1 MRIALLA
8 LPGSMRSA
16 LAGLTDMFWLANQ
29 VIRQNSPALDAGEL
43 FQTRIITAT
52 GAPVVDA
59 QGRAIESD
67 GAFSDAEPFDLIIAS
82 GMKLDENKYPLA
94 QAAVSEAAGWL
105 KTCHANGS
113 VVAGACAGGFVL
125 GEAGLL
131 NGRICTTTWWLFH
144 TFRER
149 YPRAKPV
156 WGKAL
161 AEEDNVIT
169 SGGPLS
175 WVDLALHIVG
185 LYAGKEVA
193 RLTADMA
200 VADSQPLSQHLYAPK
215 GFLNSRHP
223 LLIKAEHLVRYE
235 NPAITVEQL
244 SAALNMT
251 SRTLHRKMHHL
262 VQESPK
268 SFITRVR
275 IETAVALLETPGKTI
290 GQIATACGYN
300 DETVFRRAFYT
311 VTGMSPARYKEWLLS
326 RSFATGHKGPGVF

>member
-16 LAGLTDMFWLANQ
+16 LAGLTDLFWLANQ
-29 VIRQNSPALDAGEL
+29 VIQQNSLAADVSEL
-43 FQTRIITAT
+43 FHTRIITSS
-52 GAPVVDA
+52 GASVPDA

-67 GAFSDAEPFDLIIAS
+67 GAFGDAEPFDLIIAS
-82 GMKLDENKYPLA
+82 GMKLDENKYPVA
-94 QAAVSEAAGWL
+94 SGAVSEAAEWV
-105 KTCHANGS
+105 KSCHAKGC
-113 VVAGACAGGFVL
+113 VVAGACAGGFIL

-161 AEEDNVIT
+161 AAEDNVIT

-185 LYAGKEVA
+185 LYAGKEIA

-244 SAALNMT
+244 AAALNMT
-251 SRTLHRKMHHL
+251 SRTLHRKMQDL

-275 IETAVALLETPGKTI
+275 IETAVSLLETPGKTI
-290 GQIATACGYN
+290 GQIATACGYS
-300 DETVFRRAFYT
+300 DETVFRRAFSA
-311 VTGMSPARYKEWLLS
+311 VTGMSPAQYKAWLLS
-326 RSFATGHKGPGVF
+326 RNFATGHQGPGVF